1 MLPTLLGSG
10 NNLTISIENG
20 TYVLAYGSEALIS
33 GPPVQACNV
42 SGQCLQ
48 AFSTHACM
56 HLCVVGAMWRVG
68 ERSPSQHVLH
78 MGHPDFPPG
87 GCCTCSLGASHCH
100 AIIGCLL
107 GHGGTNGFL
116 IKASQML

>member
-10 NNLTISIENG
+10 NNLTISVENG

-48 AFSTHACM
+48 AISTHACM
-56 HLCVVGAMWRVG
+56 HLCIAGGMWCVG

-78 MGHPDFPPG
+78 MGH
-87 GCCTCSLGASHCH
+87 
-100 AIIGCLL
+100 
-107 GHGGTNGFL
+107 
-116 IKASQML
+116 